1 MRISVFGKISR
12 LPMEIGFSGIV
23 SRRCVTLVW
32 ESFLHSMIPF
42 HLIFLAAFMDQGFK
56 QEISFMQLM

>member
-1 MRISVFGKISR
+1 
-12 LPMEIGFSGIV
+12 MEIGFSGIV